1 MCAVDSYF
9 TIHPPSL
16 EDASIV
22 NVIPFPSKL
31 SIDALES
38 LGHTINFIKNWLQ
51 CFSDNYELRT
61 FLYNENMIELFR
73 LITLN
78 ITIES
83 PCYYK
88 KIPDDGQGSRGVL
101 VSLED

>member
-1 MCAVDSYF
+1 MCDVDSYF

-16 EDASIV
+16 EYASSV
-22 NVIPFPSKL
+22 YVIPSPSKL
-31 SIDALES
+31 SIDSLES

-61 FLYNENMIELFR
+61 FVYNDNMIDLFR

-78 ITIES
+78 IPIES
-83 PCYYK
+83 SGDYK
-88 KIPDDGQGSRGVL
+88 RQYQMIVKVVGGYWFI
-101 VSLED
+101 

>member
-16 EDASIV
+16 EDASSA

-61 FLYNENMIELFR
+61 FLYNENMKELFR

-78 ITIES
+78 IPIES
-83 PCYYK
+83 PNDY
-88 KIPDDGQGSRGVL
+88 
-101 VSLED
+101 

>member
-1 MCAVDSYF
+1 MCAVYSYF

-16 EDASIV
+16 EDASSV

-31 SIDALES
+31 SIDAHES

-61 FLYNENMIELFR
+61 FLYNENMKELFR

-78 ITIES
+78 IPIES
-83 PCYYK
+83 SGDYK
-88 KIPDDGQGSRGVL
+88 RQYQMIVKVVGGYWFI
-101 VSLED
+101 